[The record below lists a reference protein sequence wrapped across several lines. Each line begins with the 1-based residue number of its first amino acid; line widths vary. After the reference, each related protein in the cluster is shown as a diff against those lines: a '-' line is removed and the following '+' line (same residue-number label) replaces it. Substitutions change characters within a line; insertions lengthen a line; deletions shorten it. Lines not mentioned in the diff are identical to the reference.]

1 MADPRWRMVPDLF
14 FIINDVIMT
23 SLLLFKAINLLAIF
37 LILSDTLLFKYFS
50 FRGEKLMELG
60 FCQ

>member
-1 MADPRWRMVPDLF
+1 MADPRWRMVPDLSL
-14 FIINDVIMT
+14 IINDVIMT
-23 SLLLFKAINLLAIF
+23 SLPLFKAINLLAIF

>member
-1 MADPRWRMVPDLF
+1 MVPDLSL
-14 FIINDVIMT
+14 IINDVTMT
-23 SLLLFKAINLLAIF
+23 SLPLFKAINLLAIF

>member
-1 MADPRWRMVPDLF
+1 MADPRWRMVADLSL
-14 FIINDVIMT
+14 IINDVIMT
-23 SLLLFKAINLLAIF
+23 SLPLFKAINLLAIF